1 MKNKSLEALERIS
14 NIDLYHEEI
23 NEDED
28 LDGEWIVERD
38 CVYDGIVSEI
48 YKEELDTIKQ
58 DLEAYEQLK
67 QDHDKT
73 LINNGELVVKVE
85 DLKEDLRLT
94 TIERTNCEDLW
105 EEEHLKCCELEK
117 ENQELKEKAQKYDE
131 LCKHNV
137 MESQSFGDD
146 LIQGILA
153 LNKRVIERNK
163 RFLKALDKACEMIAI
178 CPPFDVNVEECEK
191 VENECKDCWKRY
203 LLKEVLENE

>member
-1 MKNKSLEALERIS
+1 MSKSLEALKKIS

-23 NEDED
+23 IEDED

-48 YKEELDTIKQ
+48 YKEELDAIKQ

-73 LINNGELVVKVE
+73 LINNGKLVVKVE

-94 TIERTNCEDLW
+94 TIERTNCEDIW
-105 EEEHLKCCELEK
+105 EEEYQKCCQLE
-117 ENQELKEKAQKYDE
+117 
-131 LCKHNV
+131 
-137 MESQSFGDD
+137 
-146 LIQGILA
+146 
-153 LNKRVIERNK
+153 
-163 RFLKALDKACEMIAI
+163 KALDKACEMIAI
-178 CPPFDVNVEECEK
+178 CPPNVNIEECEK

-203 LLKEVLENE
+203 LLKEVL